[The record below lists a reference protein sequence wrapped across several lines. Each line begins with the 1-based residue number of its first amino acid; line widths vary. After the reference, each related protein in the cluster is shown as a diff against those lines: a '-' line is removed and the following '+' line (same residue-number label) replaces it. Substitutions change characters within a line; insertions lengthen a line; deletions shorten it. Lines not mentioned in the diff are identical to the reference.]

1 MAAAIT
7 LSAATAE
14 QQALE
19 FATKLAS
26 AIATDKVANPSADLK
41 GLNVSQNINL
51 STQRATFS
59 IVVPLVQSASADG
72 GIEFDAETV
81 MA

>member
-7 LSAATAE
+7 LNATTLE

-19 FATKLAS
+19 LGNKLS
-26 AIATDKVANPSADLK
+26 AAIEAYKVANPTADLK
-41 GLNVSQNINL
+41 SLGVSRSINL
-51 STQRATFS
+51 NTNRATFS
-59 IVVPLVQSASADG
+59 ITLPLTQTDSADG
-72 GIEFDAETV
+72 GIEFDAEAV

>member
-19 FATKLAS
+19 LATKLA
-26 AIATDKVANPSADLK
+26 AVIEADRAANPNADLK
-41 GLNVSQNINL
+41 GLNVSQSINL
-51 STQRATFS
+51 NTQRATFS
-59 IVVPLVQSASADG
+59 IVVPLVKTNSADG

-81 MA
+81 LA

>member
-7 LSAATAE
+7 LSATTAE

-19 FATKLAS
+19 LSSKLA
-26 AIATDKVANPSADLK
+26 AVIAEDRAANPNTDIK
-41 GLNVSQNINL
+41 GMSVSQSVNL
-51 STQRATFS
+51 NTQRATFT
-59 IVVPLVQSASADG
+59 IVIPLVKTHSADG

-81 MA
+81 LA